1 MTTSELVINLKDM
14 KNELLHNN
22 SIVIES
28 STENI
33 EFISNILDNL
43 TNLVEIEEIINNPIL
58 DTNIEKK
65 LDIIKSIIRS

>member
-65 LDIIKSIIRS
+65 LDMIKSIIRS

>member
-1 MTTSELVINLKDM
+1 MTTSELAINLKDM

-22 SIVIES
+22 SIVIEN

-33 EFISNILDNL
+33 EFISNIIDNL

-65 LDIIKSIIRS
+65 LDVIKSIIRS

>member
-1 MTTSELVINLKDM
+1 MTTSELAINLKDM

-22 SIVIES
+22 SIVIEN

-33 EFISNILDNL
+33 EFISNIIDNL

-65 LDIIKSIIRS
+65 LDMIKSIIRS

>member
-1 MTTSELVINLKDM
+1 MTTSELAINLKDM

-22 SIVIES
+22 SIVIEN

-33 EFISNILDNL
+33 EFISNIIDNL
-43 TNLVEIEEIINNPIL
+43 TNLIEIEEIINNPIL

-65 LDIIKSIIRS
+65 LDMIKSIIRS